1 MASVDRIYPAQQ
13 KGAAQQ
19 VAPQRAGSD
28 PAHPIRYRRMMLG
41 RLARLAAGLLLLVAL
56 IVADIVTGPAML
68 ALGDVFVGLIT
79 PAQAEP
85 MIRVIVQDIRLPM
98 TLMALL
104 VGMSLGSAGV
114 HMQTI
119 LGNPLASPYTLG
131 FSAAAGFGAALA
143 ILTGVSLPLLPWLT
157 IPLAAFAMCVLAAVM
172 VFAFSRIRG
181 MRPEIMVLAGIATL
195 FMFQSAQS
203 LVQYMA
209 APEVLQ
215 SIVFWLFGSLL
226 KASWNNVPIVAVV
239 FCFASLSVL
248 PNLWQLT
255 ALRLGDARAA
265 AIGVDVRGL
274 RVKLFAI
281 VALLTAAAVAF
292 VGTIGFVG
300 LVAPH
305 IARMLVGEDQRLLLP
320 MSAIMG
326 AITMTGAS
334 VLSKLVS
341 PGGVIP
347 IGIVTAL
354 IGVPFLFFLILRG
367 QRRHW

>member
-1 MASVDRIYPAQQ
+1 MRRRLTRLI
-13 KGAAQQ
+13 GA
-19 VAPQRAGSD
+19 
-28 PAHPIRYRRMMLG
+28 I
-41 RLARLAAGLLLLVAL
+41 LVLSAL
-56 IVADIVTGPAML
+56 TIADILIGPAML
-68 ALGDVFVGLIT
+68 GLSDVLTGLFS
-79 PAQAEP
+79 PAKADA
-85 MIRVIVQDIRLPM
+85 MTRVIVQDIRLPM
-98 TLMALL
+98 SLMAIL
-104 VGMSLGSAGV
+104 VGMSLGTAGV

-143 ILTGVSLPLLPWLT
+143 ILTGVTLPILPWLT
-157 IPLAAFAMCVLAAVM
+157 IPLSAFVMCVLAAAL
-172 VFAFSRIRG
+172 VFSFSKMRG

-215 SIVFWLFGSLL
+215 AIVFWLFGSLL

-239 FCFASLSVL
+239 FAVTSLAIL

-255 ALRLGDARAA
+255 ALRLGDARAT
-265 AIGVDVRGL
+265 AIGVDVSAL
-274 RVKLFAI
+274 RIKLFGV
-281 VALLTAAAVAF
+281 VALLTAGAVAF

-305 IARMLVGEDQRLLLP
+305 IARMLVGEDQRILLP
-320 MSAIMG
+320 MAALTG

-334 VLSKLVS
+334 VASKLIS

>member
-1 MASVDRIYPAQQ
+1 MIRPISKRAADAFDTATD
-13 KGAAQQ
+13 GAAPA
-19 VAPQRAGSD
+19 APTVHDYRALMV
-28 PAHPIRYRRMMLG
+28 RRVFWLG
-41 RLARLAAGLLLLVAL
+41 FATLTLVLLV
-56 IVADIVTGPAML
+56 IADILIGPAFL
-68 ALGDVFVGLIT
+68 AVGEVLSALFV
-79 PAQAEP
+79 PNQASA
-85 MIRVIVQDIRLPM
+85 MVHVIVHDIRLPM
-98 TLMALL
+98 TLMAIL
-104 VGMSLGSAGV
+104 VGMSLGTAGV

-143 ILTGVSLPLLPWLT
+143 ILTGITLPFAPWLT
-157 IPLAAFAMCVLAAVM
+157 IPLAAFVMCTLAASL
-172 VFAFSRIRG
+172 VFAFARMRG
-181 MRPEIMVLAGIATL
+181 MSPEIMVLAGIATL

-203 LVQYMA
+203 MVQYLA
-209 APEVLQ
+209 SPEVLQ

-226 KASWNNVPIVAVV
+226 KASWSNVPIVAA
-239 FCFASLSVL
+239 CFALASLAVL

-265 AIGVDVRGL
+265 AIGVDVQAL
-274 RVKLFAI
+274 RIKLFAL
-281 VALLTAAAVAF
+281 VVLLTAGGVAF

-305 IARMLVGEDQRLLLP
+305 IARMLVGEDQRILLP
-320 MSAIMG
+320 MAALTG

>member
-1 MASVDRIYPAQQ
+1 MATPDGAGSAMT
-13 KGAAQQ
+13 KGAAPA
-19 VAPQRAGSD
+19 APDNGNESHGTQYRALML
-28 PAHPIRYRRMMLG
+28 RRLI
-41 RLARLAAGLLLLVAL
+41 RLAGAAAVLGAL
-56 IVADIVTGPAML
+56 IVADILTGPAML
-68 ALGDVFVGLIT
+68 GLTEVLTGLFT
-79 PAQAEP
+79 PASAEP

-98 TLMALL
+98 TLMAIL
-104 VGMSLGSAGV
+104 VGMSLGTAGV

-143 ILTGVSLPLLPWLT
+143 ILTGATLPFLPWLT
-157 IPLAAFAMCVLAAVM
+157 VPLSAFVMCVLAAAL
-172 VFAFSRIRG
+172 VFAFSNMRG

-203 LVQYMA
+203 LVQYLA

-215 SIVFWLFGSLL
+215 AIVFWLFGSLL
-226 KASWNNVPIVAVV
+226 KSSWSNVPIVAVV
-239 FCFASLSVL
+239 FVISSLAVL

-265 AIGVDVRGL
+265 AIGVDVRAL
-274 RVKLFAI
+274 RIKLFGV

-305 IARMLVGEDQRLLLP
+305 IARMLVGEDQRFLLP
-320 MSAIMG
+320 MAAVMG
-326 AITMTGAS
+326 AIIMTGAS
-334 VLSKLVS
+334 VVSKLVS

-354 IGVPFLFFLILRG
+354 IGVPFLFFLIMRG

>member
-1 MASVDRIYPAQQ
+1 MASTSRAFATPQ
-13 KGAAQQ
+13 KGAAEA
-19 VAPQRAGSD
+19 APSSALSEGYRALV
-28 PAHPIRYRRMMLG
+28 IRRMIRLG
-41 RLARLAAGLLLLVAL
+41 GAVLLLAAL
-56 IVADIVTGPAML
+56 IIADILTGPAML
-68 ALGDVFVGLIT
+68 PVGDVLRTLLT
-79 PAQAEP
+79 PNQVEAL
-85 MIRVIVQDIRLPM
+85 MRVIVWDIRLPM
-98 TLMALL
+98 TSMAIL
-104 VGMSLGSAGV
+104 VGMSLATAGV

-143 ILTGVSLPLLPWLT
+143 ILTGVTLPLVPWLT
-157 IPLAAFAMCVLAAVM
+157 IPLAAFVMCAAAATV
-172 VFAFSRIRG
+172 VFAFARMRG
-181 MRPEIMVLAGIATL
+181 MSPEIMVLAGIATL
-195 FMFQSAQS
+195 FLFQSAQS

-209 APEVLQ
+209 SPEVLQ

-226 KASWNNVPIVAVV
+226 RANWMNVPIVAVV
-239 FCFASLSVL
+239 FAVSSLAVL

-265 AIGVDVRGL
+265 AIGINVQAL
-274 RVKLFAI
+274 RIKLFGL
-281 VALLTAAAVAF
+281 VVLLTAGAVAF
-292 VGTIGFVG
+292 VGTIGFIG

-320 MSAIMG
+320 MSALMG
-326 AITMTGAS
+326 AVIMTGAS
-334 VLSKLVS
+334 VLSKVVS

-347 IGIVTAL
+347 IGIVTAI

>member
-1 MASVDRIYPAQQ
+1 MMQLGPEQAKACSGTSP
-13 KGAAQQ
+13 
-19 VAPQRAGSD
+19 VAPAAEAYG
-28 PAHPIRYRRMMLG
+28 RMMAR
-41 RLARLAAGLLLLVAL
+41 RLAWLGATFAVLGTLV
-56 IVADIVTGPAML
+56 IIDILTGPAML
-68 ALGDVFVGLIT
+68 SVGDVLRGLFAPDSAAST
-79 PAQAEP
+79 T
-85 MIRVIVQDIRLPM
+85 RNIVQDIRLPM
-98 TLMALL
+98 TLMAIL
-104 VGMSLGSAGV
+104 VGMSLGTAGV

-131 FSAAAGFGAALA
+131 FSAAAGFGAGLA
-143 ILTGVSLPLLPWLT
+143 ILSGATLPLVPFLT
-157 IPLAAFAMCVLAAVM
+157 VPLAAFVMCALAAVI
-172 VFAFSRIRG
+172 VFAFARIRG
-181 MRPEIMVLAGIATL
+181 MSPEIMVLAGIATL

-209 APEVLQ
+209 SPEILQ

-226 KASWNNVPIVAVV
+226 KASWTNVPIVATI
-239 FCFASLSVL
+239 FLFASLAVL

-265 AIGVDVRGL
+265 AVGVDVQWL
-274 RVKLFAI
+274 RIKLFGL
-281 VALLTAAAVAF
+281 VALLTAGGVAF

-305 IARMLVGEDQRLLLP
+305 IARMLVGEDQRILLP
-320 MSAIMG
+320 MSALTG

-334 VLSKLVS
+334 ILSKLVS
-341 PGGVIP
+341 PGGVVP

-354 IGVPFLFFLILRG
+354 IGVPFLFFLILRH

>member
-1 MASVDRIYPAQQ
+1 M
-13 KGAAQQ
+13 
-19 VAPQRAGSD
+19 
-28 PAHPIRYRRMMLG
+28 
-41 RLARLAAGLLLLVAL
+41 
-56 IVADIVTGPAML
+56 
-68 ALGDVFVGLIT
+68 
-79 PAQAEP
+79 
-85 MIRVIVQDIRLPM
+85 
-98 TLMALL
+98 
-104 VGMSLGSAGV
+104 
-114 HMQTI
+114 
-119 LGNPLASPYTLG
+119 
-131 FSAAAGFGAALA
+131 
-143 ILTGVSLPLLPWLT
+143 T
-157 IPLAAFAMCVLAAVM
+157 IPLAAFVMCTLAAGL
-172 VFAFSRIRG
+172 VFAFSRMRG

-195 FMFQSAQS
+195 FLFQSAQS
-203 LVQYMA
+203 LVQYLA

-215 SIVFWLFGSLL
+215 AIVFWLFGSLL
-226 KASWNNVPIVAVV
+226 KASWNNVPVVAVV
-239 FCFASLSVL
+239 FAFSSLVVV

-265 AIGVDVRGL
+265 AIGVDVRRL
-274 RVKLFAI
+274 RIKLFAV

-320 MSAIMG
+320 MAALMG

-334 VLSKLVS
+334 VLSKLIS

-367 QRRHW
+367 QRRLW

>member
-1 MASVDRIYPAQQ
+1 MTIQDGVSSETM
-13 KGAAQQ
+13 KGAARA
-19 VAPQRAGSD
+19 APD
-28 PAHPIRYRRMMLG
+28 NAHASQYSALMLRRLT
-41 RLARLAAGLLLLVAL
+41 RLAGAIAVLGALV
-56 IVADIVTGPAML
+56 VADILTGPAML
-68 ALGDVFVGLIT
+68 GAGDVLNGLFS
-79 PAQAEP
+79 PSNVEP

-98 TLMALL
+98 TLMAML
-104 VGMSLGSAGV
+104 VGMSLGTAGV

-143 ILTGVSLPLLPWLT
+143 ILTGVSLPFLPWMTVPLSAFVMCL
-157 IPLAAFAMCVLAAVM
+157 LAAAL
-172 VFAFSRIRG
+172 VFSFSKMRG

-203 LVQYMA
+203 LVQYLA

-215 SIVFWLFGSLL
+215 AIVFWLFGSLL

-239 FCFASLSVL
+239 FVLSTLAVL

-265 AIGVDVRGL
+265 AIGVDVHAL
-274 RVKLFAI
+274 RVKLFGL

-305 IARMLVGEDQRLLLP
+305 IARMLVGEDQRILLP
-320 MSAIMG
+320 MAALMG
-326 AITMTGAS
+326 AIIMTGAS
-334 VLSKLVS
+334 VISKLVS